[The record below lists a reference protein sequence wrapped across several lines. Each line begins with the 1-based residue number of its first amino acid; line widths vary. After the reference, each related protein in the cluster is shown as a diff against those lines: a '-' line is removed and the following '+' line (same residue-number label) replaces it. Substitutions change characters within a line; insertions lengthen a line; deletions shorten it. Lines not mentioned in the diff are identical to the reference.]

1 MKNTKHTHKSTS
13 GRLLSGGNPQI
24 AKGDGDAS
32 VQSYISAMPGWKR
45 EVGRQLDA
53 IIVRTVPAVCKAVR
67 WNTPFY
73 GIEGNGWFLAFH
85 CLDRYVKVAFLR
97 GASLHPLLPVASKQ
111 KAVRYVH
118 LHEGDPIDEQLRS
131 DWILQAAQLPGELVF

>member
-1 MKNTKHTHKSTS
+1 MKNTKHTHKSAS
-13 GRLLSGGNPQI
+13 VRLLSGGNPQI

-32 VQSYISAMPGWKR
+32 VQSYISAMPSWKR
-45 EVGRQLDA
+45 EMGRQLDA
-53 IIVRTVPAVCKAVR
+53 IIVRTIPDVRKAVR

-85 CLDRYVKVAFLR
+85 CLDKYVKVAFLR
-97 GASLHPLLPVASKQ
+97 GASLHPVPPIASKQ

-118 LHEGDPIDEQLRS
+118 FHEGDPIDEPLLG
-131 DWILQAAQLPGELVF
+131 DWILQAAQLPGGPVF